1 MGPPKRMSIISFLVA
16 CVFAMYLYCSR
27 NVVFLPTNVDV
38 RAQEAEAPRVSELG
52 SLFRSTNRPL
62 PPWAR
67 HSCLH
72 LTYAT
77 GTRMPR

>member
-1 MGPPKRMSIISFLVA
+1 MSIISSLVA

-62 PPWAR
+62 PPVGPTFVPTSTSFDLCNGDENA
-67 HSCLH
+67 
-72 LTYAT
+72 
-77 GTRMPR
+77 